1 MNQRVEYWL
10 RWMFVFA
17 VLDTIIIALEVWPQ

>member
-1 MNQRVEYWL
+1 MNQRVEFWL

-17 VLDTIIIALEVWPQ
+17 VLDTIVIALEVWP